1 MAGFIYLSQEGY
13 DKLKKELEELKS
25 VKRPEIAQ
33 KISEARDFGDL
44 RENAE
49 YHAAK
54 EAMALLENRIAQLE
68 ETLRRAKII
77 NKKDLSEGQVS
88 IYTTVLLKDLVRNQQ
103 VQYTLVSPEESD
115 FKQKKISTTSPVGKA
130 LLGKKVGDV
139 VEIQV
144 PAGTLKYEVLEI
156 KLSI

>member
-1 MAGFIYLSQEGY
+1 M
-13 DKLKKELEELKS
+13 
-25 VKRPEIAQ
+25 
-33 KISEARDFGDL
+33 
-44 RENAE
+44 
-49 YHAAK
+49 
-54 EAMALLENRIAQLE
+54 LENRIAQLE

>member
-1 MAGFIYLSQEGY
+1 MGGFIYLSQEGY

-77 NKKDLSEGQVS
+77 NKKDLSDDQVS
-88 IYTTVLLKDLVRNQQ
+88 IYTTVLLKDLVRNQE

-144 PAGTLKYEVLEI
+144 PAGTLRYEVLEI